1 MLGTLFLLEQKS
13 LGFAISRRRHHATT
27 QIRVGG
33 GGNQDDAFS
42 DLTSSLARL
51 DKQFEIKE
59 ATRKGKSRWSKLYLP
74 TDNDDSEDIEEV
86 NVGDDMYSLPKVPSN
101 DDYVWILEP
110 PDKTTVPSCVVVFT
124 GGAGLGQFPHI
135 AYNELLTRLS
145 NRLNAL
151 CITAPYS
158 VGLDHFELAKTSGEK
173 VRRALIYLEDD
184 PNRSYSVSTSKVYS
198 LGHSLG
204 CKLQTIYMLA
214 TGQTFDKIGFMA
226 FNNFSFAATM
236 KMAKAFAKE
245 LRQSTSRSRGIYNTE
260 SSSSSDDMI
269 SGLLYFAELAVGAIG
284 IDFSPSSQDTDRL
297 IQLRYNDELQSKT
310 GVFVFDD
317 DNLDSS
323 REFIG
328 ACSSGSSSSSSS
340 SSSSGPSLYGLPGG
354 HLTPV
359 YFQSSINDL
368 EDIPPEAREMAKE
381 AMGGFQGAS
390 FGDEGQLN
398 SLVDAVCD
406 WIAGKPA
413 ERKPIWARN
422 PGEIRLLHY

>member
-1 MLGTLFLLEQKS
+1 
-13 LGFAISRRRHHATT
+13 
-27 QIRVGG
+27 
-33 GGNQDDAFS
+33 
-42 DLTSSLARL
+42 
-51 DKQFEIKE
+51 
-59 ATRKGKSRWSKLYLP
+59 
-74 TDNDDSEDIEEV
+74 
-86 NVGDDMYSLPKVPSN
+86 
-101 DDYVWILEP
+101 
-110 PDKTTVPSCVVVFT
+110 
-124 GGAGLGQFPHI
+124 
-135 AYNELLTRLS
+135 
-145 NRLNAL
+145 
-151 CITAPYS
+151 
-158 VGLDHFELAKTSGEK
+158 
-173 VRRALIYLEDD
+173 
-184 PNRSYSVSTSKVYS
+184 
-198 LGHSLG
+198 
-204 CKLQTIYMLA
+204 MLA

-226 FNNFSFAATM
+226 FNNFNFAATM

-260 SSSSSDDMI
+260 SLSSSDDMI
-269 SGLLYFAELAVGAIG
+269 SRLLDFAELAVGATE

-317 DNLDSS
+317 ANLDSS

-340 SSSSGPSLYGLPGG
+340 SSFGPSLYGLPGG

-359 YFQSSINDL
+359 YFQSFINDL

-381 AMGGFQGAS
+381 TMGGFQGAS

-413 ERKPIWARN
+413 KRKPIWARN
-422 PGEIRLLHY
+422 PGEIWYIK